1 MSRHELTL
9 AGQAKRRWQERQG
22 VIVVLTAFLLTV
34 LFAFLALSV
43 DTGRVVL
50 TETQMQNAADAASL
64 AASQEIQAA
73 VHAAGQGAG
82 SATIDANSIAVTAAR
97 NMAADVAEANG
108 VYVDPDQDV
117 QFGKRIYNPVNGDWS
132 VQWGGAPYNVVKVT
146 ARRTGEDTSAPDG
159 EFPLAFGW
167 AIGKDSVPLEASST
181 AFTEARDLVLVL
193 DFSGSMN
200 YDSQLTSSLGLSVAE
215 GLLDNMWDAMVAADP
230 KWPGTS
236 TSKFP
241 LSGFGSINSYQGTYV
256 SSTTTSTI
264 LSTLGLTQNDA
275 SGSRLYPYPQAGRS
289 SDGLPKSKPSNS
301 TSDALWT
308 KYVDFV
314 KNHPKTEYR
323 NYYGYRTLMDYLQQK
338 AISGFTPRDR
348 YTSEDMWRTPH
359 QPMAPLKKGT
369 SLFLAFL
376 DDLDFGDEVGFV
388 GYGEWGVQ
396 IVSLN
401 DGDASVDVS
410 SDPITP
416 DYSQIDVMQIHHQAG
431 EFNGQTNMGDGIL
444 KGREMLVGK
453 AGDPNDD
460 GFTRYGARPTMIL
473 MTDGLANRRPSG
485 WSLPSSFHW
494 EDWTDYNGDGT
505 ADYTT
510 SDNYKRYAFWEAT
523 EAIKR
528 GITIHTI
535 AVGAA
540 ADRDMLEAIAF
551 AGGGVYIDV
560 PADSTVEEVEAQL
573 SAAFSQIAAK
583 VPPAQLLYEE

>member
-1 MSRHELTL
+1 MSRQELQIAGLTL
-9 AGQAKRRWQERQG
+9 RRGRDRRG

-50 TETQMQNAADAASL
+50 TETEMQNAADAASL

-73 VHAAGQGAG
+73 VYAAGQGVG
-82 SATIDANSIAVTAAR
+82 SATIDANSIAVEAAR
-97 NMAADVAEANG
+97 QMAVEVAEANG
-108 VYVDPDQDV
+108 VYIDADVDV
-117 QFGKRIYNPVNGDWS
+117 EFGKRIYNPSSSDWS
-132 VQWGGAPYNVVKVT
+132 VQWGGAPYNVVRVT
-146 ARRTGEDTSAPDG
+146 ARRNGPDTSAPDG

-167 AIGKDSVPLEASST
+167 AVGRDSVPLQVSST

-215 GLLDNMWDAMVAADP
+215 GLLDDMWEAMVAADP

-241 LSGFGSINSYQGTYV
+241 SGGFGGINSAQGTYV
-256 SSTTTSTI
+256 SSTTTSTV
-264 LSTLGLTQNDA
+264 LSTLGLTQNSA
-275 SGSRLYPYPQAGRS
+275 GGSRLYPYPQAGRT

-323 NYYGYRTLMDYLQQK
+323 KYYGYRTLMDYLQQK

-359 QPMAPLKKGT
+359 QPMAPVKKGA
-369 SLFLAFL
+369 SLFLTFL
-376 DDLDFGDEVGFV
+376 DELDFGDEVGFV

-401 DGDASVDVS
+401 DGDVSVDVS
-410 SDPITP
+410 NDPITP
-416 DYSQIDVMQIHHQAG
+416 NFSLIDVMQIHHQAG

-444 KGREMLVGK
+444 KGREMLVG
-453 AGDPNDD
+453 ASGDPEDE
-460 GFTRYGARPTMIL
+460 GFSRYGARPTMIL
-473 MTDGLANRRPSG
+473 MTDGLANRKPSG
-485 WSLPSSFHW
+485 WSLPSNFHW
-494 EDWTDYNGDGT
+494 EDWTDYDGDGT
-505 ADYTT
+505 ANYST

-535 AVGAA
+535 GVGAD

-551 AGGGVYIDV
+551 ASGGVFIDV
-560 PADSTVEEVEAQL
+560 PADSTVEEVDAQL

-583 VPPAQLLYEE
+583 VPSAQLLYED